1 MAHRCWA
8 DAPYKYRTVRAL
20 FAGGNGGQDVIVT
33 PEFDLVFAP
42 FGGN

>member
-1 MAHRCWA
+1 
-8 DAPYKYRTVRAL
+8 L